1 MTALNFAIP
10 SKGRL
15 QEQALAFLADAGLH
29 VTQSRGARDYVAAFK
44 GFDNVVVSLLSA
56 QEIAD
61 ELAAGRVHIG
71 VSGEDLLRESG
82 QGDDRVHVVEKLGFG
97 RANVVVAVPRAWIDV
112 STMAD
117 LDDVASAFHLRHQR
131 RLRVATKYVN
141 LTRAFFARHGVA
153 GYRIVESLGATE
165 GAPAAGTAE
174 VIVDITT
181 TGTTLAANELKILD
195 DGLILES
202 QAVMAASLRAA
213 WSDPARQAAR
223 AILERIAAR
232 AIAKT
237 AQIIRVRMDHGVE
250 AALPALERTLGATI
264 LSRPT
269 VGNGA
274 GEAAIL
280 IPDANLSTAIALLRG
295 TGAQGTVSSQKA
307 DYVFTPD
314 NRLFAKLQAKLTGA

>member
-1 MTALNFAIP
+1 MSALNFAIP

-29 VTQSRGARDYVAAFK
+29 VTQSRGTRDYVAAFK
-44 GFDNVVVSLLSA
+44 GIDNVVVSLLSA
-56 QEIAD
+56 AEIAD
-61 ELAAGRVHIG
+61 ELRAGRMHFGI
-71 VSGEDLLRESG
+71 SGEDLLREHG
-82 QGDDRVHVVEKLGFG
+82 QGDDRTHVVEKLGFG

-117 LDDVASAFHLRHQR
+117 LDDVASAFHLRHHR

-181 TGTTLAANELKILD
+181 TGATLAANELKILD

-202 QAVMAASLRAA
+202 QAVLAASLHAS

-232 AIAKT
+232 AMAKS

-264 LSRPT
+264 LSRPA
-269 VGNGA
+269 G
-274 GEAAIL
+274 GEASIL

-307 DYVFTPD
+307 DYVFTPE
-314 NRLFAKLQAKLTGA
+314 NQLFAKLQAKLSGA